1 MTRAAPE
8 SKRFPAHFFAAN
20 QDLRQERAR
29 RIKSMIRLGPV
40 CCSALADARTFAD
53 RKVFF
58 RRRMSAE
65 KTDPLRRAAARR
77 ELRRR
82 ANAFRRIFHL

>member
-53 RKVFF
+53 RKVCF
-58 RRRMSAE
+58 RRHMSAE
-65 KTDPLRRAAARR
+65 NTIHYCSLREHERKSYYTRQKEA
-77 ELRRR
+77 
-82 ANAFRRIFHL
+82 